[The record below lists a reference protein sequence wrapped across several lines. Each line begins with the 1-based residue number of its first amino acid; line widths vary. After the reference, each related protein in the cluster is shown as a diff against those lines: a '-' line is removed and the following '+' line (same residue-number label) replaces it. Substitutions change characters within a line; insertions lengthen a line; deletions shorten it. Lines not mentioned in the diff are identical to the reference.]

1 MISDTQCEALEM
13 VSALGPKAFKAFG
26 DRAQYIKAIEE
37 LSELTQVLC
46 KRLNGAPCENIQIID
61 EIADVLVMANQLR
74 LHFDSKAIDY
84 RMIYK
89 MNRIEQFMERLDHDL
104 GPSHA

>member
-1 MISDTQCEALEM
+1 MMTDQQHEALEM
-13 VSALGPKAFKAFG
+13 VERLTPRAFKAFG

-46 KRLNGAPCENIQIID
+46 KRLNGSPVENIQIID

-74 LHFDSKAIDY
+74 LRFDSKAMRD
-84 RMIYK
+84 
-89 MNRIEQFMERLDHDL
+89 
-104 GPSHA
+104 